1 MNVDV
6 VNMKRGP
13 MDRKR
18 AEAGAE
24 RTDRY
29 HHGNLKPVLIAV
41 ARDMLERDGPETLSL
56 RAVAQGAGVSRT
68 APYNHFDDK
77 EALLAALAEDGF
89 HAFAAAQRE
98 AAEGVASTEARLVA
112 LGRAYV
118 AFALAHPQLY
128 RLMYGVGVADWC
140 RHPTVTE
147 AKRASFEPVQ
157 TALAEHLGPSTDAVG
172 LRVAAVSAW
181 AEVHGLSML
190 LLDGSLGPDRDA
202 AGGTD
207 ALVET
212 ILVTYVAGLRQR

>member
-1 MNVDV
+1 
-6 VNMKRGP
+6 
-13 MDRKR
+13 MDQETSTSGTERV
-18 AEAGAE
+18 GA
-24 RTDRY
+24 Y

-41 ARDMLERDGPETLSL
+41 ARTLLERDGPEALSL

-89 HAFAAAQRE
+89 RALADGQRDAAA
-98 AAEGVASTEARLVA
+98 AATGGAGLVA
-112 LGRAYV
+112 IGRAYI

-140 RHPTVTE
+140 RHPAVTA

-157 TALAEHLGPSTDAVG
+157 TALAEHLGQSTDAVG

>member
-1 MNVDV
+1 MNVDI
-6 VNMKRGP
+6 VNMKRGS

-18 AEAGAE
+18 PEAGAE

-41 ARDMLERDGPETLSL
+41 ARDMLERDGPEALSL

-89 HAFAAAQRE
+89 RAFAAAQRD
-98 AAEGVASTEARLVA
+98 AAEGATSDAGLVA
-112 LGRAYV
+112 IGRAYV
-118 AFALAHPQLY
+118 GFALTHPQLY

-140 RHPTVTE
+140 RHPAVTE

-157 TALAEHLGPSTDAVG
+157 TALAEHLGPGTDGAL
-172 LRVAAVSAW
+172 LRIAAVAAW

-190 LLDGSLGPDRDA
+190 LLDGSLRPDLDA

-207 ALVET
+207 ALVEA
-212 ILVTYVAGLRQR
+212 ILVTFVAGLRQR